1 MVSRR
6 SQSRAR
12 TARQRR
18 NRPFAVPRRNR
29 DVRRSRNIV
38 DVYGIVELRTKYV
51 PTAGSRQLVEQPL
64 CFFQVLG
71 VEALGEPA
79 VDGREQVA
87 GVCAAALVAMKP
99 GQVRGSAQFE

>member
-1 MVSRR
+1 M
-6 SQSRAR
+6 
-12 TARQRR
+12 
-18 NRPFAVPRRNR
+18 
-29 DVRRSRNIV
+29 

-79 VDGREQVA
+79 VDGREQLA
-87 GVCAAALVAMKP
+87 GFAHAALVAHQTCVARRGAQLP
-99 GQVRGSAQFE
+99 GFCLLCSRPVERGDVGALRPRRIAP